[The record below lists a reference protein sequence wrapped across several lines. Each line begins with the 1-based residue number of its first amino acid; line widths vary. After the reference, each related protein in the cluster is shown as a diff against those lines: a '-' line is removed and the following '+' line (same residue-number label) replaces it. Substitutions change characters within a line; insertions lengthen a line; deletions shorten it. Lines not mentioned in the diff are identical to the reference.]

1 MTSNNEEALLTYLTS
16 KLRHAA
22 FALTTAA
29 VLGGAG
35 IANAAELPKSPEVAE
50 TGKLLIANTLEYAP
64 FEFIAEDGKPV
75 GINIELAQET
85 AKLLGAEFEV
95 TRIPFP
101 SMIPGL
107 AAGRFKVAWETFA
120 ATEERL
126 KQVDFVMFIKSGIV
140 ASTTPDKAES
150 FKGENNLCGKRLGVI
165 GGAVSDFIADR
176 VNEECKTKGLP
187 ELTKSVFPEG
197 KDIIQAV
204 LSDRIDARLDDA
216 TASGYFEVTSKGQLV
231 VVPGLYDVA
240 PLGIAIPKG
249 DKETAEML
257 RAALEELIKN
267 GTYKAIMEKYGMTS
281 AMIEEA
287 YVVDAADKIRK

>member
-1 MTSNNEEALLTYLTS
+1 MHQLSLLRGTTFAAMAATALV
-16 KLRHAA
+16 A
-22 FALTTAA
+22 
-29 VLGGAG
+29 GAG
-35 IANAAELPKSPEVAE
+35 TLGAVELPKSAEVKD
-50 TGKLLIANTLEYAP
+50 TGKLIIANTLEYAP
-64 FEFIAEDGKPV
+64 FEFIDENGKQV

-85 AKLLGAEFEV
+85 AKLLGAELEV

-101 SMIPGL
+101 SMVPGL

-120 ATEERL
+120 ATDDRL

-140 ASTTPDKAES
+140 ASTTADKTS
-150 FKGENNLCGKRLGVI
+150 QFQGENNLCGKRVGVI

-176 VNEECKTKGLP
+176 LSGECEEKGLP
-187 ELTKSVFPEG
+187 EIAKSIFPEG
-197 KDIIQAV
+197 KDIIQAA

-216 TASGYFEVTSKGQLV
+216 TASGYFEVTSKGQMV

-249 DKETAEML
+249 DKETADML
-257 RAALEELIKN
+257 AAGVNELIKN
-267 GTYKAIMEKYGMTS
+267 GTYKTIMAKYGMTS

-287 YVVDAADKIRK
+287 YVVDSADKIRK